1 MAIAVRSSLD
11 GIGQRP
17 PTPESGRPNVLL
29 VGTFLAVVAGVVLFG
44 GLIGGYAAARDAAR
58 AAGEAW
64 PPEDVALPNVALIM
78 AYLSL
83 AMSSVTAQWAVA
95 AIRLDARAQMYVAI
109 GLTLLLGLA
118 FVNALWFCFDQLGL
132 VAGETAYATTV
143 YAVSVT
149 HLVIVVAAHV
159 LWLVMA
165 FRAFGGQFSARNSEF
180 VVSAAVVWHFAVAT
194 GAVVWFALW
203 AFEGAPN

>member
-1 MAIAVRSSLD
+1 MAVAVRSSVD
-11 GIGQRP
+11 GRAVAGAAE
-17 PTPESGRPNVLL
+17 TGRPNVLV
-29 VGTFLAVVAGVVLFG
+29 VGTFLAVVAGVMLFG
-44 GLIGGYAAARDAAR
+44 GLLGGYAAARDGVR

-64 PPEDVALPNVALIM
+64 PPEDLSLPNVALIM
-78 AYLSL
+78 TYLTL

-118 FVNALWFCFDQLGL
+118 FVNALWFCYDQLGL
-132 VAGETAYATTV
+132 AAGENAYATTV
-143 YAVSVT
+143 YAVTVT
-149 HLVIVVAAHV
+149 HLVVVVAAHV

-165 FRAFGGQFSARNSEF
+165 FRAFGGQFSARNAEF
-180 VVSAAVVWHFAVAT
+180 VISAATVWHFATAT
-194 GAVVWFALW
+194 GAVIWFALW

>member
-1 MAIAVRSSLD
+1 MALAVRSSGSFD
-11 GIGQRP
+11 GRP
-17 PTPESGRPNVLL
+17 PPAETGRPHVLL
-29 VGTFLAVVAGVVLFG
+29 VGIFLAVVAGVMLFG
-44 GLIGGYAAARDAAR
+44 GLLGGYAAARDAAR
-58 AAGEAW
+58 GAGEAW
-64 PPEDVALPNVALIM
+64 PPEDVVLPNVALIM

-118 FVNALWFCFDQLGL
+118 FVNGLWFCYDQLGL
-132 VAGETAYATTV
+132 AAGETAYATTV

-149 HLVIVVAAHV
+149 HLVVVVAAHV

-165 FRAFGGQFSARNSEF
+165 FRAFGGQFSSRNSEF
-180 VVSAAVVWHFAVAT
+180 VISAATFWHFATAT